1 MKRRILKATCM
12 AALVSLA
19 LSASAQAG
27 EYHVYA
33 CRTPAGEAAPA
44 DGWVGTQGPTDDS
57 YAKDTCAEGGALIA
71 ALGDQSVHLANA
83 TEALWS
89 LSVPSAETV
98 VGGTLWRAGDADGGS
113 SEDTWY
119 SYALL
124 APGQFHSF
132 DWCTYW
138 AGCPTGQG
146 NPAEP
151 LAAANRVA
159 VPAADLGSH
168 IYMSATCWGLS
179 EKAYCPAGKGDAN
192 GYAAVVYLYAAES
205 TLEQN
210 EGPIAKEASGPL
222 ATEATV
228 QGTSDL
234 TFNAT
239 DPGAGVWEVTFAV
252 DGQIVQ
258 STVPDDNRGR
268 CRDVGQTTDGTAG
281 FLYLQPC
288 PPAESAD
295 VGFNTTV
302 LSNGEHH
309 PARHALRPGGELGDC
324 ARPRDQR
331 PKRAA
336 RGAVDSRSTG
346 EARPETTG
354 ASARHAQR
362 RATQGDRRTEH
373 LHWRAAA
380 RRPHPQARQEARAGG
395 TLAAREVVAVR
406 AHQNRTPRPLPRDL
420 SVRVPRA
427 GALADPG
434 AVRSGARLSVRDRYL
449 TGRRGTGRMNSQNGH
464 HRRAVGAPVSVAE
477 PVACRDSFHDS
488 FAPTRTRRF
497 VALRKRFCRACGSLV
512 RAVGG
517 HLGGPGSASFISTL
531 RLSRTAC
538 G

>member
-168 IYMSATCWGLS
+168 IYMSATCSGLS

-192 GYAAVVYLYAAES
+192 GYAAVVYLYAADL

-309 PARHALRPGGELGDC
+309 LLVTLYDPAGNSAIVLDREINVQNAPPAAPLTPAVQAKPAPKPPARARVTLSVEPRRVTGGRSIYIGGRLLGGHIPKHGKKLVLEGRLPHGKWSQFELIRTGRHGRFHATYPSEFLGPGRWQIQVLCE
-324 ARPRDQR
+324 
-331 PKRAA
+331 AA
-336 RGAVDSRSTG
+336 RGYPYATGTSRVV
-346 EARPETTG
+346 
-354 ASARHAQR
+354 
-362 RATQGDRRTEH
+362 
-373 LHWRAAA
+373 
-380 RRPHPQARQEARAGG
+380 
-395 TLAAREVVAVR
+395 EVQVA
-406 AHQNRTPRPLPRDL
+406 
-420 SVRVPRA
+420 
-427 GALADPG
+427 
-434 AVRSGARLSVRDRYL
+434 
-449 TGRRGTGRMNSQNGH
+449 
-464 HRRAVGAPVSVAE
+464 
-477 PVACRDSFHDS
+477 
-488 FAPTRTRRF
+488 
-497 VALRKRFCRACGSLV
+497 
-512 RAVGG
+512 
-517 HLGGPGSASFISTL
+517 
-531 RLSRTAC
+531 
-538 G
+538 